1 MSDNTFLRLLRRT
14 SDAVLGQIANIEI
27 HGEFDYSQ
35 GAYIATANHI
45 GRLEVLLAL
54 VLVKRDDVILLL
66 AEKYREYAVW
76 RFVAKQTDGIWVNRF
91 DADLNAMKEVLKRLK
106 EGHVLAIAPEGT
118 RSPTEA
124 LIEGK
129 PGAAFLASKA
139 NVPLVPIG
147 IVGTEDRIVK
157 SRLKRLQKLDII
169 ARVGEPYYLR
179 PREKGED
186 RDAYLQ
192 EQTDEIMCRIAML
205 LPPDHRGVY
214 ADHPRL
220 RELLRHYGSPFPED
234 EALLTGTAAVE
245 SKPTGAGWIDQPSS

>member
-1 MSDNTFLRLLRRT
+1 MSNPSFLRFLRRG
-14 SDAVLGQIANIEI
+14 SDVILGRIADITI
-27 HGEFDYSQ
+27 HGEFDYSE
-35 GAYIATANHI
+35 GAYIATANHV

-66 AEKYREYAVW
+66 AEKYRQYAVW
-76 RFVAKQTDGIWVNRF
+76 RYVAKQTDGIWVNRF

-157 SRLKRLQKLDII
+157 SRLKRLQKLDIV
-169 ARVGEPYYLR
+169 ARVGEPYHLR
-179 PREKGED
+179 ERAKGED

-192 EQTDEIMCRIAML
+192 EQTDEIMCRIAAL

-220 RELLRHYGSPFPED
+220 IEILREQGSPFPED
-234 EALLTGTAAVE
+234 EVLLAEAAEVE
-245 SKPTGAGWIDQPSS
+245 SKPPVADRIDKPAD